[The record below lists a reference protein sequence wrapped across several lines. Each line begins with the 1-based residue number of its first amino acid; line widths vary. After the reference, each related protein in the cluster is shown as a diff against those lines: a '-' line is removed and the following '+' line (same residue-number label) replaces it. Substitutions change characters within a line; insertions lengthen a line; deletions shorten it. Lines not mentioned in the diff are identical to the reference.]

1 MIGQTISHYRIVQK
15 LGGGGMGI
23 VYKAEDLTLHR
34 FVALKF
40 LPDESA
46 HDPHSLA
53 RFEREAQ
60 AASAL
65 NHPNIC
71 TIYEIGAADG
81 QTFIAMEFLEGKALQ
96 DLIAGRP
103 LETDVLLALAI
114 EIADGLDAA
123 HAKGIVHRDLK
134 PANIF
139 VTDRGHAKILDFG
152 LAQVVQTTI
161 AASGADDALTKPSSL
176 TLPGV
181 PVGTLQYMSPEQ
193 AKGKELDARTDIFSF
208 GAVLYEMATGTMPF
222 RGDTPA
228 AIFDAI
234 LNRDPAPALR
244 LNPELPTRLDDII
257 LKALEKD
264 PGLRYQHASEIKTDL
279 QRLQRASDTGRAVRS
294 SGIGRGADSPAT
306 RTNLIRKLGVL
317 VVVLLLLAAVG
328 TSVWRSRNRTHAAE
342 MNTASIAV
350 LPFADMSPGKDQEYF
365 SDGLAEELTNEL
377 AKVPGLKVT
386 GRSSAFQF
394 KGKNE
399 DLRAVGQK
407 LNVANILEGS
417 VRQEGSH
424 VRITAE
430 LTKVNDGF
438 QLWSEEYNAELKDI
452 FAVQDQIARAVAQA
466 LQIKL
471 LGANAT
477 SEPAEPKVT
486 NPAAYQ
492 AYLQAAYFLNRGSN
506 KANYE
511 KALAYA
517 DQAISLD
524 ANYAPAWALRSDV
537 LSNMAFDGFMDTSEG
552 VRRAR
557 ADAEHAI
564 ALDPRS
570 ADGYLALAGVRQDY
584 DFDWNGAEAAL
595 NKAAALQPGSVDLL
609 ASQADLE
616 EARGRLDEA
625 IELRKR
631 TVALDPLCSYCYL
644 FLGGDLSQT
653 GRYDEANT
661 ALQKALDLEPQQGF
675 VHFERGQ
682 ILLARGRPQ
691 EALVEM
697 QQETNDGLK
706 LAGKAMA
713 YHSLGRQPASEAA
726 LKELITTHGS
736 GAAYNI
742 AEVYAYRGET
752 DKALDWLERAYQQHD
767 SGLTYLKTDWL
778 LKGLHQN
785 PRYIQLMEKM
795 QLPL

>member
-1 MIGQTISHYRIVQK
+1 MIGQTVSHYRIVEK

-40 LPDESA
+40 LRAESA
-46 HDPHSLA
+46 HDPHALA

-71 TIYEIGAADG
+71 TIYEIGEADG
-81 QTFIAMEFLEGKALQ
+81 QTFIAMEFLEGKTLQ
-96 DLIAGRP
+96 DFIAGQP
-103 LETDVLLALAI
+103 LETDVLLSLAI
-114 EIADGLDAA
+114 EIADGLEAA
-123 HAKGIVHRDLK
+123 HTRGIVHRDLK
-134 PANIF
+134 PTNIL
-139 VTDRGHAKILDFG
+139 VTDRRHAKILDFG
-152 LAQVVQTTI
+152 LAQVAQTTI
-161 AASGADDALTKPSSL
+161 VASGADDALTKPSSL

-193 AKGKELDARTDIFSF
+193 AKGKELDARTDVFSF

-244 LNPELPTRLDDII
+244 LNPDLPTRLDDII

-264 PGLRYQHASEIKTDL
+264 PGLRYQHASEIRTDL
-279 QRLQRASDTGRAVRS
+279 QRLQRGSESSRGVRS
-294 SGIGRGADSPAT
+294 SDIGRGTDSPAKG
-306 RTNLIRKLGVL
+306 TNLSLKLGVL
-317 VVVLLLLAAVG
+317 VVLLLLLAAVG
-328 TSVWRSRNRTHAAE
+328 GYFWHSRRHVGAAGV
-342 MNTASIAV
+342 NTASIAV

-407 LNVANILEGS
+407 LNVANVLEGS

-452 FAVQDQIARAVAQA
+452 FAVQDQIARAVTEA

-471 LGANAT
+471 LGAKAT
-477 SEPAEPKVT
+477 PDAARSQVA
-486 NPAAYQ
+486 NPDAYQ
-492 AYLQAAYFLNRGSN
+492 AYLQGQYFLNRGSE
-506 KANYE
+506 KANYD

-524 ANYAPAWALRSDV
+524 ANYAPA
-537 LSNMAFDGFMDTSEG
+537 
-552 VRRAR
+552 
-557 ADAEHAI
+557 
-564 ALDPRS
+564 
-570 ADGYLALAGVRQDY
+570 
-584 DFDWNGAEAAL
+584 
-595 NKAAALQPGSVDLL
+595 
-609 ASQADLE
+609 
-616 EARGRLDEA
+616 
-625 IELRKR
+625 
-631 TVALDPLCSYCYL
+631 
-644 FLGGDLSQT
+644 
-653 GRYDEANT
+653 
-661 ALQKALDLEPQQGF
+661 
-675 VHFERGQ
+675 
-682 ILLARGRPQ
+682 
-691 EALVEM
+691 
-697 QQETNDGLK
+697 
-706 LAGKAMA
+706 
-713 YHSLGRQPASEAA
+713 
-726 LKELITTHGS
+726 
-736 GAAYNI
+736 
-742 AEVYAYRGET
+742 
-752 DKALDWLERAYQQHD
+752 
-767 SGLTYLKTDWL
+767 
-778 LKGLHQN
+778 
-785 PRYIQLMEKM
+785 
-795 QLPL
+795 

>member
-1 MIGQTISHYRIVQK
+1 MIGQNISHYRIVQR

-46 HDPHSLA
+46 HDPHALA

-71 TIYEIGAADG
+71 TVYEIGEADG
-81 QTFIAMEFLEGKALQ
+81 QTFIAMEFLEGKTLQ
-96 DLIAGRP
+96 DFHAGRP
-103 LETDVLLALAI
+103 LETNVLLSLAI

-139 VTDRGHAKILDFG
+139 VTERTHAKILDFG
-152 LAQVVQTTI
+152 LAQVVQTTRV
-161 AASGADDALTKPSSL
+161 APGADDALTKQSSL

-244 LNPELPTRLDDII
+244 LNPQLPTRLDDII
-257 LKALEKD
+257 QKALEKD
-264 PGLRYQHASEIKTDL
+264 PGLRYQHASELRTDL
-279 QRLQRASDTGRAVRS
+279 QRLQRGSDTSRS
-294 SGIGRGADSPAT
+294 SDKGRSADSPARGT
-306 RTNLIRKLGVL
+306 SLSRKLGVL
-317 VVVLLLLAAVG
+317 VVLLLLLAAVG
-328 TSVWRSRNRTHAAE
+328 AYFWRSRRHASAAGV
-342 MNTASIAV
+342 NTASIAV

-399 DLRAVGQK
+399 DLRTVGQK

-438 QLWSEEYNAELKDI
+438 QLWSEEYDAELKDI

-477 SEPAEPKVT
+477 SAPAEPKVT

-506 KANYE
+506 KANYD

-517 DQAISLD
+517 DQAIKLD
-524 ANYAPAWALRSDV
+524 ANFSPAWALRSDV
-537 LSNMAFDGFMDTSEG
+537 FASMAGDGFMDAG
-552 VRRAR
+552 QGFRRAR
-557 ADAEHAI
+557 EDAEQAI
-564 ALDPRS
+564 ALDPHS
-570 ADGYLALAGVRQDY
+570 ADGYFALVGVRLTY
-584 DFDWNGAEAAL
+584 DFDWEGAEAAL
-595 NKAAALQPGSVDLL
+595 NKAAALEPGSV
-609 ASQADLE
+609 AISAYRADLAE
-616 EARGRLDEA
+616 VRDRLDEA

-631 TVALDPLCSYCYL
+631 TVALDPLCTSCFF
-644 FLGGDLSQT
+644 FLGSDLAET
-653 GRYDEANT
+653 GQYDEANT
-661 ALQKALDLEPQQGF
+661 VLQKALELDPQQGF
-675 VHFERGQ
+675 VHFVRGR

-697 QQETNDGLK
+697 QQEPNEGLK
-706 LAGKAMA
+706 LAGEAFV
-713 YHSLGRQPASEAA
+713 YHSLGRQQASEAA
-726 LKELITTHGS
+726 LKELIASHGND
-736 GAAYNI
+736 GAYQI
-742 AEVYAYRGET
+742 AQVYAYRGELN
-752 DKALDWLERAYQQHD
+752 KALEWLDRAYQQHD
-767 SGLTYLKTDWL
+767 SGLPYLKSDGL
-778 LKGLHQN
+778 FKGLHQS
-785 PRYIQLMEKM
+785 PRYIQLLEKM